1 MSTNMKTTNK
11 DEIMRQ
17 ILALLRQLVDDGAPK
32 LPAVNLKDEGNA
44 LGGGWGKAL
53 IKAVSEKEI
62 ETKRGPAT
70 KLALKL
76 TWTENGET
84 QEVWASTFNDGVRS
98 QAAKFDKGDR
108 VEVQLVQSGGFYNLM
123 GIREAGAKTCGIS
136 NSELPF

>member
-1 MSTNMKTTNK
+1 MKTTNK

-17 ILALLRQLVDDGAPK
+17 ILALLKQLVDDGSPK
-32 LPAVNLKDEGNA
+32 LPAVKPDPSAA
-44 LGGGWGKAL
+44 LEGGWGKAL

-62 ETKRGPAT
+62 ETKRGLST

-84 QEVWASTFNDGVRS
+84 KEVWASTFNDDLRS

-108 VEVQLVQSGGFYNLM
+108 VEVQLKQSGEFWNLM
-123 GIREAGAKTCGIS
+123 GIREAC
-136 NSELPF
+136 

>member
-17 ILALLRQLVDDGAPK
+17 ILALLKQLVDDGSPK
-32 LPAVNLKDEGNA
+32 LPAVNLKEEGNA

-70 KLALKL
+70 KLSLKL
-76 TWTENGET
+76 AWTHNGEAT
-84 QEVWASTFNDGVRS
+84 EVWASHRQRSSTRATASKCNWCKAVSFGTSWAFVRLARGLAEFPIGNYRS
-98 QAAKFDKGDR
+98 D
-108 VEVQLVQSGGFYNLM
+108 
-123 GIREAGAKTCGIS
+123 
-136 NSELPF
+136 

>member
-17 ILALLRQLVDDGAPK
+17 ILALLKQLVDDGSPK

-44 LGGGWGKAL
+44 LAGGWGKAL

-62 ETKRGPAT
+62 ETKRGLST

-84 QEVWASTFNDGVRS
+84 KEVWASTFNDDLRS

-108 VEVQLVQSGGFYNLM
+108 VEVQLKQSGEFLNLM
-123 GIREAGAKTCGIS
+123 GIREAC
-136 NSELPF
+136 

>member
-17 ILALLRQLVDDGAPK
+17 ILALLKQLVDDGSPK
-32 LPAVNLKDEGNA
+32 LPAVKPDPSAA
-44 LGGGWGKAL
+44 LEGGWGKAL

-62 ETKRGPAT
+62 ETKRGLST

-84 QEVWASTFNDGVRS
+84 KEVWASTFNDDLRS
-98 QAAKFDKGDR
+98 QAARFDKGDR
-108 VEVQLVQSGGFYNLM
+108 VEVQLKQSGEFWNLM
-123 GIREAGAKTCGIS
+123 GIREAC
-136 NSELPF
+136 

>member
-17 ILALLRQLVDDGAPK
+17 ILALLKQLVDDGSPK
-32 LPAVNLKDEGNA
+32 LPAVKPDPSAA
-44 LGGGWGKAL
+44 LEGGWGKAL

-62 ETKRGPAT
+62 ETKRGLST

-84 QEVWASTFNDGVRS
+84 KEVWASTFNDDLRS

-108 VEVQLVQSGGFYNLM
+108 VEVQLKQSGDFWNLM
-123 GIREAGAKTCGIS
+123 GIREAC
-136 NSELPF
+136 

>member
-17 ILALLRQLVDDGAPK
+17 ILALLKQLVDDGAPK
-32 LPAVNLKDEGNA
+32 LPAVKPDPSAA
-44 LGGGWGKAL
+44 LEGGWGKAL

-62 ETKRGPAT
+62 ETKRGLST

-84 QEVWASTFNDGVRS
+84 KEVWASTFNDDLRS

-108 VEVQLVQSGGFYNLM
+108 VEVQLKQSGDFWNLM
-123 GIREAGAKTCGIS
+123 GIREAC
-136 NSELPF
+136 

>member
-17 ILALLRQLVDDGAPK
+17 ILALLKQLVDDGSPK
-32 LPAVNLKDEGNA
+32 LPAVKPDPSAA
-44 LGGGWGKAL
+44 LEGGWGKAL

-62 ETKRGPAT
+62 ETKRGLST

-84 QEVWASTFNDGVRS
+84 KEVWASTFNDDLRS

-108 VEVQLVQSGGFYNLM
+108 VEVQLKQSGEFWNLM
-123 GIREAGAKTCGIS
+123 GIREAC
-136 NSELPF
+136 

>member
-17 ILALLRQLVDDGAPK
+17 ILALLKQLVDDGSPK
-32 LPAVNLKDEGNA
+32 LPAVKPDPSAA
-44 LGGGWGKAL
+44 LEGGWGKAL

-62 ETKRGPAT
+62 ETKRGLST

-84 QEVWASTFNDGVRS
+84 KEVWASTFNDDLRS
-98 QAAKFDKGDR
+98 QAANFDKGDR
-108 VEVQLVQSGGFYNLM
+108 VEVQLKQSGEFWNLM
-123 GIREAGAKTCGIS
+123 GIREAC
-136 NSELPF
+136 

>member
-17 ILALLRQLVDDGAPK
+17 ILALLKQLVDDGAPK
-32 LPAVNLKDEGNA
+32 LPAVNLKEEGNA

-70 KLALKL
+70 KLSLKL
-76 TWTENGET
+76 TWIENGQQT
-84 QEVWASTFNDGVRS
+84 EVWASTFNDAVRLE
-98 QAAKFDKGDR
+98 AAKFDKGDR
-108 VEVQLVQSGGFYNLM
+108 VEVQLVQSGAFWNLM
-123 GIREAGAKTCGIS
+123 AIREAC
-136 NSELPF
+136 

>member
-1 MSTNMKTTNK
+1 MKTTNK

-17 ILALLRQLVDDGAPK
+17 ILALLKQLVDDGSPK
-32 LPAVNLKDEGNA
+32 LPAVKPDPSAA
-44 LGGGWGKAL
+44 LEGGWGKAL

-62 ETKRGPAT
+62 ETKRGLST

-84 QEVWASTFNDGVRS
+84 KEVWASTFNDDLRS

-108 VEVQLVQSGGFYNLM
+108 VEVQLKQSGEFLNLM
-123 GIREAGAKTCGIS
+123 GIREAC
-136 NSELPF
+136 

>member
-17 ILALLRQLVDDGAPK
+17 ILALLKQLVDDGAPK
-32 LPAVNLKDEGNA
+32 LPAVKPDPSAA
-44 LGGGWGKAL
+44 LEGGWGKAL

-62 ETKRGPAT
+62 ETKRGLST

-84 QEVWASTFNDGVRS
+84 KEVWASTFNDDLRS
-98 QAAKFDKGDR
+98 QAAMFDKGDR
-108 VEVQLVQSGGFYNLM
+108 VEVQLKQSGDFWNLM
-123 GIREAGAKTCGIS
+123 GIREAC
-136 NSELPF
+136 

>member
-17 ILALLRQLVDDGAPK
+17 ILALLKQLVDDGAPK
-32 LPAVNLKDEGNA
+32 LPAVKPDPNA
-44 LGGGWGKAL
+44 ALEGGWGKAL
-53 IKAVSEKEI
+53 IKAVSEKEM
-62 ETKRGPAT
+62 ETKRGLST

-84 QEVWASTFNDGVRS
+84 KEVWASTFNDDLRS

-108 VEVQLVQSGGFYNLM
+108 VEVQLKQSGDFWNLI
-123 GIREAGAKTCGIS
+123 GIREAC
-136 NSELPF
+136 